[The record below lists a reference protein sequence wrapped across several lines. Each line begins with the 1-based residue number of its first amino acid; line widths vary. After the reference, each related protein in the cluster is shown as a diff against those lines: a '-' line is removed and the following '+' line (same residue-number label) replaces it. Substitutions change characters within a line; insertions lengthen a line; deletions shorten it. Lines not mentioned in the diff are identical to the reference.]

1 MSALKR
7 LLDNNAAWAAQMVER
22 DAHFFERLQRQ
33 QSPEYLWIGCS
44 DSRVPANEIVG
55 LLPGELFVHRNVANL
70 VVHTDLN
77 CLSVLHYAIDV
88 LGVTHVIVTGHYGCG
103 GVRAV
108 FDGTSLGLIDN
119 WLRHVDDVRHRH
131 TAALSPMTP
140 EAAFD
145 RLCEL
150 NVIEQARHVCET
162 TVVQDAWARGCE
174 LAVHGWIYGL
184 VDGRL
189 HDVGFVATQ
198 PQDVEP
204 AYHQAV
210 RQTPDD
216 SNPTMPVSAGR
227 EA

>member
-1 MSALKR
+1 MSVLTR

-22 DAHFFERLQRQ
+22 DARFFERLQRQ
-33 QSPEYLWIGCS
+33 QAPEYLWIGCS

-55 LLPGELFVHRNVANL
+55 LAPGELFVHRNVANV

-77 CLSVLHYAIDV
+77 CLSVLQYAIDV
-88 LGVTHVIVTGHYGCG
+88 LRVKHVIVTGHYGCG

-108 FDGTSLGLIDN
+108 FDKTSLGLIDN

-131 TAALSPMTP
+131 EQALSLMTP

-162 TVVQDAWARGCE
+162 TAVRDAWVRGRH

-184 VDGRL
+184 GDGRL
-189 HDVGFVATQ
+189 HEVGFVATQ
-198 PQDVEP
+198 LQDVER
-204 AYHQAV
+204 AYQQAV
-210 RQTPDD
+210 TQR
-216 SNPTMPVSAGR
+216 SAR
-227 EA
+227 PSA

>member
-1 MSALKR
+1 MSLLTR

-22 DAHFFERLQRQ
+22 DPHFFERLQGQ
-33 QSPEYLWIGCS
+33 QAPEYLWIGCS

-55 LLPGELFVHRNVANL
+55 LAPGELFVHRNVANV

-77 CLSVLHYAIDV
+77 CLSVLQYAIDV
-88 LGVTHVIVTGHYGCG
+88 LGVKHVIVTGHYGCG

-108 FDGTSLGLIDN
+108 FDGTTLGLIDN

-131 TAALSPMTP
+131 MRALSLMAP
-140 EAAFD
+140 EKAVD

-162 TVVQDAWARGCE
+162 TAVRDAWARGQR
-174 LAVHGWIYGL
+174 LSVHGWIYGL
-184 VDGRL
+184 RDGRL
-189 HDVGFVATQ
+189 HDVGFVAAQ
-198 PQDVEP
+198 PEDVEL

-210 RQTPDD
+210 GP
-216 SNPTMPVSAGR
+216 SA
-227 EA
+227 